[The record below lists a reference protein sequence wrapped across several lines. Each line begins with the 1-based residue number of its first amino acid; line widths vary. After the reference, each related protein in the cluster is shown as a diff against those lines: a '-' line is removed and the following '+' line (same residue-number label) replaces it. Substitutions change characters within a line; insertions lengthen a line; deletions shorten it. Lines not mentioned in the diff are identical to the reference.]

1 MKKEKLQ
8 NFDLAKMVCALLVI
22 CIHASPADGASAWVR
37 FYVTDVMARIAVPLF
52 YGMTGYLFF
61 GRLLYE
67 NGRIKAC
74 TENRRRLLRQTLR
87 TATLYLGWSAAYLL
101 IVQIPD
107 WYHAGWW
114 GLYVVKDY
122 LVALI
127 FRGSYYHFWYLLAML
142 YAMPVLYGLLSIVP
156 VRKAA
161 VVAAVLW
168 VCECLTYS
176 YSWLGINGVYPVA
189 LIGEKMP
196 IVFDALF
203 RAVPLLFVGA
213 FLSRYPPTG
222 KMLRWAMPLGL
233 LLLASEATLLY
244 IHDSK
249 SGLYSYLFSTLPA
262 AYLLLRWLLQ
272 SKPVRIGPDTSL
284 RLRGLS
290 TTVYLIHPMVIELL
304 SPLELPK
311 GPVHFGTVTVLS
323 ILLSALY
330 HRIPL
335 RIHIGKES

>member
-1 MKKEKLQ
+1 
-8 NFDLAKMVCALLVI
+8 
-22 CIHASPADGASAWVR
+22 
-37 FYVTDVMARIAVPLF
+37 
-52 YGMTGYLFF
+52 
-61 GRLLYE
+61 
-67 NGRIKAC
+67 
-74 TENRRRLLRQTLR
+74 
-87 TATLYLGWSAAYLL
+87 
-101 IVQIPD
+101 
-107 WYHAGWW
+107 
-114 GLYVVKDY
+114 
-122 LVALI
+122 
-127 FRGSYYHFWYLLAML
+127 ML

-176 YSWLGINGVYPVA
+176 YSWLGIDGVYPVA

-196 IVFDALF
+196 ILFDALF
-203 RAVPLLFVGA
+203 RGVPLLFVGA

-284 RLRGLS
+284 WLRGLS

-330 HRIPL
+330 HRGTMRGPIRRGL
-335 RIHIGKES
+335 